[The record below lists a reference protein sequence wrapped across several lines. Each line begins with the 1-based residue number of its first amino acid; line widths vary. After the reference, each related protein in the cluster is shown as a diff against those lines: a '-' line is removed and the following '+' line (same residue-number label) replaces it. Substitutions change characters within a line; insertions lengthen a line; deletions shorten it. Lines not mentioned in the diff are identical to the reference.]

1 MKKKIILACA
11 ALVVSAAAAMG
22 YKVYQNSKTL
32 TLLDANLEALTQ
44 DETVPGSSCYLESSY
59 GTFEH
64 NYYCEIGTIVGGD
77 IRPCP
82 THTRPGHNTKLIWA
96 CHKL

>member
-22 YKVYQNSKTL
+22 YEVYQNSKTL

-44 DETVPGSSCYLESSY
+44 DETVP
-59 GTFEH
+59 
-64 NYYCEIGTIVGGD
+64 
-77 IRPCP
+77 
-82 THTRPGHNTKLIWA
+82 
-96 CHKL
+96 